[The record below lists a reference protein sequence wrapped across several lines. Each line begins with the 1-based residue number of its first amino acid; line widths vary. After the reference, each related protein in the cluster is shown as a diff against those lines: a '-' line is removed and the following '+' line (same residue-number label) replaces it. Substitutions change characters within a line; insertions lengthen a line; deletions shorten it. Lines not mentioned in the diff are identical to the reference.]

1 MTYMIRPA
9 YDPVKAGSLGIT
21 KAHLMESVKSIE
33 EGAVIGIYRDEE
45 KKVPVLLKSETS
57 GINDPRSLGD
67 FSVWNGEKSRALV
80 ASNPTGNLR
89 MGISADQ
96 DLQPAIVYGSDVRRE
111 KRLHHV

>member
-1 MTYMIRPA
+1 MIRPA

-67 FSVWNGEKSRALV
+67 FSVERREIRALV

-111 KRLHHV
+111 KRLHHG